1 MLSKLIDLL
10 SNSLYSA
17 KPQYDDGDITTA
29 KRSVL
34 ISLFRK
40 RGFKRVPPVMAQDL
54 FLWSNLKEHPI
65 YTPCKTAK
73 VY

>member
-40 RGFKRVPPVMAQDL
+40 RGFKRVPPVMAQD
-54 FLWSNLKEHPI
+54 FVFVVESER
-65 YTPCKTAK
+65 TPYLHTL
-73 VY
+73 